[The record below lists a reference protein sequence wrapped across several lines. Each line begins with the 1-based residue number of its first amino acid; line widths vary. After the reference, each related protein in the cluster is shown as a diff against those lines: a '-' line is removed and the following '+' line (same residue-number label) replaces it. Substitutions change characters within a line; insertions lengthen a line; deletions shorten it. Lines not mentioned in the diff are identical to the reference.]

1 MNMHIGI
8 KDQTQ
13 VIATLCYLL
22 LKFSAQATTM
32 YNDQINSTASFFF
45 SFQGQFQETLARI
58 S

>member
-1 MNMHIGI
+1 MHIST

-22 LKFSAQATTM
+22 LKFFAQATTM
-32 YNDQINSTASFFF
+32 YSDLINSTAFFF
-45 SFQGQFQETLARI
+45 FQGQFQETLARI